1 MSFARTLAAT
11 LGASATLACLSTAD
25 AASPRCPESRATK
38 KAPDDYLQR
47 KNPVAPEAYK
57 KKVAEEIFFGDGLSI
72 ACASCHGAKG
82 DGAGDMASMFD
93 PPPRNFRCKATMAD
107 VPDGQVFWVVRFGS
121 PGTSMPPHKHLSD
134 ERIWQVVLYLRQL
147 AN

>member
-1 MSFARTLAAT
+1 M
-11 LGASATLACLSTAD
+11 LGASVALAVAL
-25 AASPRCPESRATK
+25 AAEAAAPRCPETRATK
-38 KAPDDYLQR
+38 QAPEGYYPR
-47 KNPVAPEAYK
+47 KNPLAPAAFNK
-57 KKVAEEIFFGDGLSI
+57 RVAEDVFFGDGLGI

-82 DGAGDMASMFD
+82 DGQGDMASMFD
-93 PPPRNFRCKATMAD
+93 PPPRNFRCKATMEG

-134 ERIWQVVLYLRQL
+134 ERIWQVILYLRQL